1 MNIILG
7 DLVERNISKRVLMSL
22 SLVVLAIGFIDFIFL
37 ILNELSDLSSTYSF
51 FDVLQYSILSMPYR
65 LYDLSSYVCLVGV
78 ILGLGTLFDQ
88 GEIIGTRVLGKSNT
102 RIAIAAFRPI
112 LVIMIFG
119 LLASEFYIPELSQ
132 SAEENRLLQK
142 KNPHE
147 DRGYWIA
154 SDNRINNF
162 LFAPDRKTLVGL
174 TIYEFNSNNNP
185 EAIIT
190 SSNAYLEEEK
200 WILSK
205 PIVIKLKDNSQIKGD
220 DNYYRLNYSQK
231 ELASLLSPQYLSL
244 SDLFF
249 QIRNTASDYRR
260 SQLSLEFWRKSLQPL
275 VTLSLLVLALSFLFG
290 PMRDQRSGQRV
301 VIGIGVAFGIDLFQK
316 LMGSIA
322 VVSNFPIVLSVLFP
336 IFLILL
342 YASFAFKR
350 SA

>member
-1 MNIILG
+1 M
-7 DLVERNISKRVLMSL
+7 
-22 SLVVLAIGFIDFIFL
+22 
-37 ILNELSDLSSTYSF
+37 
-51 FDVLQYSILSMPYR
+51 
-65 LYDLSSYVCLVGV
+65 
-78 ILGLGTLFDQ
+78 
-88 GEIIGTRVLGKSNT
+88 
-102 RIAIAAFRPI
+102 
-112 LVIMIFG
+112 
-119 LLASEFYIPELSQ
+119 
-132 SAEENRLLQK
+132 
-142 KNPHE
+142 
-147 DRGYWIA
+147 
-154 SDNRINNF
+154 
-162 LFAPDRKTLVGL
+162 
-174 TIYEFNSNNNP
+174 
-185 EAIIT
+185 
-190 SSNAYLEEEK
+190 
-200 WILSK
+200 
-205 PIVIKLKDNSQIKGD
+205 IKLKDNSQIKGD
-220 DNYYRLNYSQK
+220 NNYYRLNYSQK